1 MEEVM
6 DVLMI
11 TLSVMGVIFLIQ
23 QVMKGYKI
31 LYNKLK
37 VRRTGGPAT
46 WREWYDVDEI
56 AEDAQQPE
64 DEVTISN
71 NRPEELT
78 EEEWDQMKSK
88 EKKDQGLDTLIEE
101 RPGRSVKGETRITK
115 PGSHL
120 RSEGTI
126 KRLQLYNSKPDL
138 KRRKEQALK
147 PVRIQPDR
155 RWFGNTRVIAQDKM
169 QHFRETIAKGV
180 EDPYSVVLKSSKL
193 PMSLLRETQEKA
205 SRMDLLSVSPF
216 QEVFSRKHQQKRA
229 KIGATD
235 LEGLLEAAEKR
246 AEGYSKGSNDHR
258 ALVDADGHE
267 KEEEAAGGHFGEEI
281 FNKGTSRRI
290 WAELY
295 KVVDAADVLCFVLD
309 ARDPMGTRCKQL
321 ERELRRSRQHKHI
334 VLLINKVDLVP
345 TWVTRR
351 WVQEL
356 TRDFPTLAFH
366 ASITNPFGKNA
377 LLNLLRQF
385 GNLLKE
391 KKHVTVGMIGYPN
404 VGKSSVINTLK
415 RKKVCKA
422 APVPGETRVWQ
433 YIALTKRIYLL
444 DCPGIVPATQS
455 DFAQD
460 CAKVLKGVVR
470 AERLKTP
477 SDYIHEVLERVK
489 KPYLLQRYR
498 LPAETTWRDSEEF
511 LSILGKKMG
520 KLVKGGEAD
529 IDTAARI
536 VLYDWQRGRIP
547 YFTAPPNENEKEEEH
562 DEEVAAAVD
571 TEGSGDG
578 TAEVRRDLSKQRS
591 KQMSGEPKEKESSHP
606 AAQSLEALKEI
617 PKAHAFDEEDCGG
630 DLGELCAESA
640 PAAVSAEARAR
651 GSGSPDVWSLVP
663 GHWVELFFQDVASL
677 DGTQPAFH
685 VWRK

>member
-1 MEEVM
+1 MAKKGK
-6 DVLMI
+6 
-11 TLSVMGVIFLIQ
+11 LS
-23 QVMKGYKI
+23 KGPKAGAANRGQKKGQGA
-31 LYNKLK
+31 LRPGSALK
-37 VRRTGGPAT
+37 HSNASAKPGRTGP
-46 WREWYDVDEI
+46 
-56 AEDAQQPE
+56 
-64 DEVTISN
+64 
-71 NRPEELT
+71 
-78 EEEWDQMKSK
+78 
-88 EKKDQGLDTLIEE
+88 
-101 RPGRSVKGETRITK
+101 KGETRVRK
-115 PGSHL
+115 QGSHL

-155 RWFGNTRVIAQDKM
+155 RWFGNTRVLAQDKL
-169 QHFRETIAKGV
+169 QSFRETIAKGV
-180 EDPYSVVLKSSKL
+180 EDPFAVVLKSSKL
-193 PMSLLRETQEKA
+193 PMSLLRETEAKA

-216 QEVFSRKHQQKRA
+216 QEVFSKRRQQKRA

-235 LEGLLEAAEKR
+235 LEGFLEAANKK
-246 AEGYSKGSNDHR
+246 AEGYNNGSDRR
-258 ALVDADGHE
+258 ALVDAAGQE
-267 KEEEAAGGHFGEEI
+267 RAEEAEGHVGEEI

-295 KVVDAADVLCFVLD
+295 KVVDAADVLVFVLD
-309 ARDPMGTRCKQL
+309 ARDPMGTRCQQL
-321 ERELRRSRQHKHI
+321 ERELRKSRQHKHI
-334 VLLINKVDLVP
+334 VLLVNKVDLVP

-356 TRDFPTLAFH
+356 TKDFPTLAFH

-404 VGKSSVINTLK
+404 VGKSSVINALK

-433 YIALTKRIYLL
+433 YIALTKKIYLL
-444 DCPGIVPATQS
+444 DCPGIVPPSQS
-455 DFAQD
+455 DFAAD

-477 SDYIHEVLERVK
+477 SDYIHEVLGRVK
-489 KPYLLQRYR
+489 KAYLLQRYR
-498 LPAETTWRDSEEF
+498 LPLDTTWRDSEEF
-511 LSILGKKMG
+511 LTLLGKKMG

-547 YFTAPPNENEKEEEH
+547 YFTAPPE
-562 DEEVAAAVD
+562 AP
-571 TEGSGDG
+571 TEGTEEPS
-578 TAEVRRDLSKQRS
+578 TAQET
-591 KQMSGEPKEKESSHP
+591 GEKGEEI
-606 AAQSLEALKEI
+606 AGQSLAALGEI
-617 PKAHAFDEEDCGG
+617 PCAHAFDDEDRRGEE
-630 DLGELCAESA
+630 
-640 PAAVSAEARAR
+640 PAASCAAGSAGSAGSAEEPSATKPPVAQKRA
-651 GSGSPDVWSLVP
+651 
-663 GHWVELFFQDVASL
+663 
-677 DGTQPAFH
+677 GTQ
-685 VWRK
+685 VSSKLRKRRKAKGGTGRCNREADAHAAPLPGTADWKAVVAEFG

>member
-1 MEEVM
+1 MAGRGKAKPKHGAK
-6 DVLMI
+6 
-11 TLSVMGVIFLIQ
+11 TGAANRGAK
-23 QVMKGYKI
+23 KGQGA
-31 LYNKLK
+31 LRPGSALK
-37 VRRTGGPAT
+37 RSA
-46 WREWYDVDEI
+46 
-56 AEDAQQPE
+56 ASA
-64 DEVTISN
+64 
-71 NRPEELT
+71 
-78 EEEWDQMKSK
+78 
-88 EKKDQGLDTLIEE
+88 
-101 RPGRSVKGETRITK
+101 RPGRSVKGETRISK

-138 KRRKEQALK
+138 KRRKEQALL

-169 QHFRETIAKGV
+169 QHFRETIAKGM

-246 AEGYSKGSNDHR
+246 AEGYNKEGSNRDHR
-258 ALVDADGHE
+258 ALVDADGHQ

-351 WVQEL
+351 WVQQL

-444 DCPGIVPATQS
+444 DCPGIVPPTAS

-547 YFTAPPNENEKEEEH
+547 YFTAPTENENDEAEEEEQ
-562 DEEVAAAVD
+562 EEADSEAGAAGA
-571 TEGSGDG
+571 
-578 TAEVRRDLSKQRS
+578 A
-591 KQMSGEPKEKESSHP
+591 GEPKESL
-606 AAQSLEALKEI
+606 QSLAALKEI
-617 PKAHAFDEEDCGG
+617 PKAHAFDEEDRGG
-630 DLGELCAESA
+630 EPAEPSASAAEDLPCEKRRRGEE
-640 PAAVSAEARAR
+640 AAQEPKKRRKRRAR
-651 GSGSPDVWSLVP
+651 GTDRTAPSADAGPAVLLAP
-663 GHWVELFFQDVASL
+663 GTAEWRAVVAEF
-677 DGTQPAFH
+677 G
-685 VWRK
+685 

>member
-1 MEEVM
+1 MAGRGKVKAKHGPK
-6 DVLMI
+6 
-11 TLSVMGVIFLIQ
+11 TGAGNRGAK
-23 QVMKGYKI
+23 KGQGA
-31 LYNKLK
+31 LRPGSALK
-37 VRRTGGPAT
+37 RSA
-46 WREWYDVDEI
+46 
-56 AEDAQQPE
+56 ASA
-64 DEVTISN
+64 
-71 NRPEELT
+71 
-78 EEEWDQMKSK
+78 
-88 EKKDQGLDTLIEE
+88 
-101 RPGRSVKGETRITK
+101 RPGRSVKGETRISK

-246 AEGYSKGSNDHR
+246 AEGYSKSSNDHR
-258 ALVDADGHE
+258 ALVDADGHQ

-444 DCPGIVPATQS
+444 DCPGIVPPTQS
-455 DFAQD
+455 DFTQD

-547 YFTAPPNENEKEEEH
+547 YFTAPPKENDENENGEEH
-562 DEEVAAAVD
+562 DEAVD
-571 TEGSGDG
+571 TEGSG
-578 TAEVRRDLSKQRS
+578 
-591 KQMSGEPKEKESSHP
+591 EPKRTEESTSSLAGP
-606 AAQSLEALKEI
+606 GPAQSLEGLKEI
-617 PKAHAFDEEDCGG
+617 PKAHAFDEEDRG
-630 DLGELCAESA
+630 GELCAESA
-640 PAAVSAEARAR
+640 TAEDLPCEKKRRGEAAQEPKKRRKRRVRGTDRAAPAADVGPAAQLAPGTAEWRA
-651 GSGSPDVWSLVP
+651 V
-663 GHWVELFFQDVASL
+663 VAEF
-677 DGTQPAFH
+677 G
-685 VWRK
+685 